1 MQYLLIRT
9 EEGEVYTVPSKY
21 INSFIETFG
30 VVSLFGKFEVKVFP
44 TPFTTSGI
52 MKAEYYFSVYKNGV
66 VKYSKIFDLGSLEY
80 APQFATLEEI
90 AGAIILKYPSVNRV
104 LLQL

>member
-1 MQYLLIRT
+1 MQYLLVRT

-30 VVSLFGKFEVKVFP
+30 VVSILGKFEVKVFP
-44 TPFTTSGI
+44 TPFTTSGV
-52 MKAEYYFSVYKNGV
+52 MKAEYYFSVYKDGV
-66 VKYSKIFDLGSLEY
+66 VKYSRIIDLGCREY
-80 APQFATLEEI
+80 GPHFATSEEV
-90 AGAIILKYPSVNRV
+90 AGAILQKYPSVNRV